1 MPWHIEQGGGTC
13 GSDEWAVI
21 KDSTGETEG
30 CHPTKEEAEEQ
41 MAALYANENAQAS
54 LAEAAGRR
62 AEAARGHGGEHLRGV
77 PSGAAR
83 LQPFKAELRASLVE
97 DGEHQ
102 GLHQL
107 DGYASVTDRPYE
119 MWDFFGPYTEVVEAG
134 AFDATLAA
142 NPDVAFLVNHRGV
155 TMARTTAKTL
165 ELEADGLGL
174 HARAFVNPK
183 RTDVRDLVVAVDDK
197 HITEM
202 SFAFLIEDGGWNE
215 DWTEYRIKQVNL
227 DRGDVSAV
235 NYGANPYTSIGAR
248 ANEVLADLDR
258 LPLGAQRAA
267 LQRLQRRPDLLA
279 AGSQTS
285 REIVKVGRSTSLVE
299 HLLLAEDL

>member
-1 MPWHIEQGGGTC
+1 
-13 GSDEWAVI
+13 
-21 KDSTGETEG
+21 
-30 CHPTKEEAEEQ
+30 
-41 MAALYANENAQAS
+41 
-54 LAEAAGRR
+54 
-62 AEAARGHGGEHLRGV
+62 
-77 PSGAAR
+77 
-83 LQPFKAELRASLVE
+83 
-97 DGEHQ
+97 
-102 GLHQL
+102 
-107 DGYASVTDRPYE
+107 
-119 MWDFFGPYTEVVEAG
+119 
-134 AFDATLAA
+134 
-142 NPDVAFLVNHRGV
+142 VAFLVNHRGV